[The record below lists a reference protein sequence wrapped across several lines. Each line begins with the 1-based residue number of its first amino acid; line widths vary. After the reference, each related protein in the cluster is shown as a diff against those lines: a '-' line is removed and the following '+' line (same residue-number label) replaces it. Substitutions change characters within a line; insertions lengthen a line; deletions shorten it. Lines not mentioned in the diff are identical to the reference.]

1 LKSERKEAEEEQKK
15 LRAKENLDELIQW
28 FSNNNAKNAIVALSG
43 GVDSAVVAL
52 AAKNALGDKAMA
64 ITANYKTLSAEEL
77 ANAEKIASEIGIAHI
92 TIEYDELKNLEFV
105 RNDELRCYHCRNE
118 LGQRFVIEAH
128 KYGINLIVDGTNV
141 DDLKDYRPGIRALR
155 KNGIRSP
162 FVEIGINKFDIRS
175 IAQECAL
182 SVYDKPSNACLA
194 SRIQRGISVTY
205 DKLRRIEK
213 SEIIVK
219 RLSEA
224 KQVRVRDHGDIA
236 RIEVAPLELSKLFDL
251 DILAKIDNELRNLGF
266 KYVTVD
272 IRGYRNGNL
281 VIIED

>member
-1 LKSERKEAEEEQKK
+1 LQSKEKNSNAS
-15 LRAKENLDELIQW
+15 ENLDKIIEW
-28 FSNNNAKNAIVALSG
+28 FSSNAKTAVVALSG

-52 AAKNALGDKAMA
+52 GAKKALGSNALS
-64 ITANYKTLSAEEL
+64 ITANYKTLSTEEL
-77 ANAEKIASEIGIAHI
+77 ADAAKIAHEIGITHMI
-92 TIEYDELKNLEFV
+92 VEYDELQNPEFV

-118 LGQRFVIEAH
+118 LGQRLVSEAK

-141 DDLKDYRPGIRALR
+141 DDLKDYRPGIMALR

-162 FVEIGINKFDIRS
+162 LVEIQMGKSQIRS
-175 IAQECAL
+175 IARESEL

-194 SRIQRGISVTY
+194 SRIPRGMRVTY

-236 RIEVAPLELSKLFDL
+236 RIEVERMELSKLFDL
-251 DILAKIDNELRNLGF
+251 GKLAKIDAELRNLGF

-272 IRGYRNGNL
+272 IRGYRSANL
-281 VIIED
+281 AIVEE